1 MVPDKP
7 WPTTPA
13 STVLYTSD
21 LAHQLRRELVV
32 FGGAPFAGAHHLA
45 PVEQRAG
52 VVFTQTAD

>member
-32 FGGAPFAGAHHLA
+32 FGGAPSLELTTWRPLSNA
-45 PVEQRAG
+45 PA
-52 VVFTQTAD
+52 